1 MICSKKKFK
10 NKSIIYTAFNYDVVP
25 AFLSAHLYSLKQ
37 YSREIGCEL
46 QIISKSTDYLNK
58 RFIKQLAYEH
68 FVGTEAKQMLWV
80 DTDTIINPNSP
91 NIFQVYG
98 DAVFAARKMDDDGWN
113 FQDEHNNLQNFITL
127 FNKDKLGCDFKK
139 IKKQY
144 FTAGVM
150 LISQE
155 IAEDFLY
162 HYKQCYS
169 RLKKISR
176 SKSSTQIINHLKGQC
191 NGIFRDEFITNYII
205 SKLTIP
211 VTYITDKWN
220 WSLGT
225 FNSPREKFRND
236 AYITHFDVPSDDKEQ
251 IIFDYIID
259 IL

>member
-1 MICSKKKFK
+1 MIGSKRKYK
-10 NKSIIYTAFNYDVVP
+10 NKNIIYTAFNYDVTP

-46 QIISKSTDYLNK
+46 QIISKSTNHLNK

-68 FVGTEAKQMLWV
+68 FIGTEAKQMLWV
-80 DTDTIINPNSP
+80 DTDTIINPKSP
-91 NIFQVYG
+91 DVFQVYG
-98 DAVFAARKMDDDGWN
+98 DAVFAARKINDNGWSS
-113 FQDEHNNLQNFITL
+113 QDEHSSLQNFITL
-127 FNKDKLGCDFKK
+127 FNKDKSDYDFQK

-150 LISQE
+150 LISRA

-162 HYKQCYS
+162 HYKQCHD

-176 SKSSTQIINHLKGQC
+176 SGSSIQIINHLKGQC
-191 NGIFRDEFITNYII
+191 NGIFRDEFVTNYIV

-211 VTYITDKWN
+211 VTYITDRWN

-225 FNSPREKFRND
+225 FNNPRANFRND
-236 AYITHFDVPSDDKEQ
+236 AYITHFDVSSDDKEQ

-259 IL
+259 LL